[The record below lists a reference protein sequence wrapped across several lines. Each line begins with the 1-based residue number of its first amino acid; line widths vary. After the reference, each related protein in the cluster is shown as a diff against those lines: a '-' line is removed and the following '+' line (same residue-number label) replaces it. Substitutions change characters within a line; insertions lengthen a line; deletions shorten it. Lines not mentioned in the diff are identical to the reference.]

1 MWVNTEKERESV
13 GKDRER
19 ERVRVGKDRERI
31 ERWGER
37 EM

>member
-1 MWVNTEKERESV
+1 VWVNTEKERESV